1 MTKILTTTIVGLL
14 IASLT
19 LSSTGFAIPVIAAET
34 QTSDAHDGSSHVKHV
49 LLISVDGLHQSDID
63 WYVSNH
69 PNSEIAKLVQGGAEF
84 TNAHT
89 SDPSD
94 SDPGGTALM
103 TGGDPRATGVYY
115 DVEYNHD
122 TYEAGTTSCH
132 GPTGGD
138 VIYDSPDDMNVSRLD
153 AGQNIPGIDSNPAL
167 IMGMTATP
175 QTLLVPSTFP
185 VDPVTCQPIPPYAYL
200 KVNTMFEVAKAAG
213 MLTAW
218 SDKHAVYSSFNG
230 PSGNGLDDFFAPEI
244 DSIPVEPNGVPYP
257 SGGSWTSDNAATKQY
272 DGYKVQAIINEI
284 DGLDHSGKNNV
295 GVPAIFG
302 MNFQAVSVAEKLFH
316 SPATLIGPDAH
327 GNYTE
332 GPVLAGGYLP
342 GTSTPGPLLSMALDY
357 TNAQLEK
364 MVSEIHK
371 QGLTDSTAI
380 IVSAKHGQSP
390 QDPNLLHRIKDGPII
405 DAINN
410 AWNVNIGCTSSCAPL
425 IVAGTDDDLWQ
436 SYLSVKTQAA
446 ADFVASYLWNHS
458 APGKLYNGTT
468 VSVPHSG
475 LAQIYSGKAAA
486 DFFGVPVSDP
496 RHPDVF
502 GRAQVGTVYTGGSKI
517 AEHGGDNPGD
527 RDVPILVYA
536 PGNVKPDSNG
546 KWVETTQIAPTILQL
561 LGLDPH
567 DLQSVKIEHTQ
578 VLPGLH
584 SDNGQKQ

>member
-1 MTKILTTTIVGLL
+1 MILILPL
-14 IASLT
+14 
-19 LSSTGFAIPVIAAET
+19 FAIQGLSAQALGHDASAT
-34 QTSDAHDGSSHVKHV
+34 QGFGTDEKGSDIKHV

-69 PNSEIAKLVQGGAEF
+69 PDSELAKLVQGGAEF

-138 VIYDSPDDMNVSRLD
+138 VVYDSPDDINSTRLD
-153 AGQNIPGIDSNPAL
+153 AGQNIPGLDKNPAL
-167 IMGMTATP
+167 IMLMTATP

-185 VDPVTCQPIPPYAYL
+185 VDPVTCQPIPPHSYL
-200 KVNTMFEVAKAAG
+200 KVNTIFEVAKAAG

-218 SDKHAVYSSFNG
+218 SDKHAIYESFNG
-230 PSGNGLDDFFAPEI
+230 PSGHGIDDFFAPEI
-244 DSIPVEPNGVPYP
+244 DSNAVEPNGVPYP
-257 SGGSWTSDNAATKQY
+257 GGISWTGDNAATKQY
-272 DGYKVQAIINEI
+272 DGYKVQAILNEI
-284 DGLDHSGKNNV
+284 DGYDHSGKNKV
-295 GVPAIFG
+295 GVPVIFG
-302 MNFQAVSVAEKLFH
+302 MNFQTVSVAEKLFK
-316 SPATLIGPDAH
+316 SPATLIGPDAN

-332 GPVLAGGYLP
+332 GPVLLGGYLQ
-342 GTSTPGPLLSMALDY
+342 GTTTPGPLLSMALDY
-357 TNAQLEK
+357 VNAQLER
-364 MVSEIHK
+364 MVDEIHK

-380 IVSAKHGQSP
+380 IISAKHGQSP

-410 AWNVNIGCTSSCAPL
+410 AWNLKIGCTSNCTSL

-446 ADFVASYLWNHS
+446 ADFVESYLWNNS

-468 VSVPHSG
+468 VLVPHSG
-475 LAQIYSGKAAA
+475 LAQIYAGKAAA

-536 PGNVKPDSNG
+536 PGNVKPGSNG
-546 KWVETTQIAPTILQL
+546 KWVETTQIAPTILKL

-567 DLQSVKIEHTQ
+567 DLKSVEIEHTK
-578 VLPGLH
+578 VLPGLQ
-584 SDNGQKQ
+584 GR